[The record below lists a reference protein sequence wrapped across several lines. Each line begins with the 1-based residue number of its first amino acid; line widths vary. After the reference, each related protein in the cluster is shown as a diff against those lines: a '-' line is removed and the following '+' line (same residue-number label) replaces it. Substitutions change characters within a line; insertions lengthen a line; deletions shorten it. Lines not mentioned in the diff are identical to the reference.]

1 MAGTHSSVLSV
12 DDWQVL
18 SALAATVA
26 NTEFVPKDL
35 RGSNPKVLACFL
47 SGKELDL
54 PPMTSLREISIIEG
68 KPSMSA
74 ALITAKVRDAGH
86 RMWREEH
93 RDADGKIIAVTAHG
107 ERSDGEKD
115 SFRFG
120 APEAVKAGLAGK
132 QNFQKYPT
140 AMYWARAATQL
151 ARFLF
156 SAVFMGSVYT
166 PEELGGTASADD
178 IVEEPDAPAA
188 IEERI
193 AAVVESEPP
202 PVEAPPAVE
211 EAEAEPLLD
220 KYEESYAIVKIDYSD
235 GLPNVVRVIF
245 EDGTTILTSDVAGA
259 QAALDAQEPEDD
271 DPFAELDKA
280 TVPNAI
286 KMASGQP
293 LEWLTDAL
301 AHEQAGKARKGV
313 VDAITGMVAELT
325 PAESGGA
332 EAAVTAES
340 APELV
345 APVEQGASAPPDEWP
360 ALGPVPDSTTEKA
373 RTVIQA
379 ICDSPA
385 ASWPGGAKPDAW
397 SASAVFSAASGI
409 ATTVK
414 DGAKL
419 FGHPVES
426 LEDLSEAECREIWR
440 AVDSSVRAQF
450 PKEWAL

>member
-35 RGSNPKVLACFL
+35 RGSAPKVLACFL
-47 SGKELDL
+47 SGMELGL
-54 PPMTSLREISIIEG
+54 PPMTSLREISIIDG

-74 ALITAKVRDAGH
+74 ALITSMVRAAGH
-86 RMWREEH
+86 RIWREEV
-93 RDADGKIIAVTAHG
+93 RNADGALVAIIAHG
-107 ERSDGEKD
+107 KRSDGEED

-120 APEAVKAGLAGK
+120 AIEAQAAGLAGK
-132 QNFQKYPT
+132 QNFKQYPA

-156 SAVFMGSVYT
+156 SDVFMGSVYT

-188 IEERI
+188 IEETPAPEPAPVEEPP
-193 AAVVESEPP
+193 AAV
-202 PVEAPPAVE
+202 
-211 EAEAEPLLD
+211 EAEAEPIID

-286 KMASGQP
+286 RLASGQS